1 MRNVNS
7 DRWEV
12 IDTPA
17 EKIQEWSGLS
27 ENAEHLNRPG
37 LRLTDELELRFLENL
52 REHGRTKNTIS
63 VYRRNLSKLRKSL
76 PEGSNLD
83 PAFLSNWQAELL
95 EQGYSPGTVNS
106 CTATVNSLL
115 EFAGRRDLQAGQL
128 PINEETPLPELT
140 RNEYLRLL
148 QTAKLLG
155 KRQTYL
161 LVLLFG
167 TMDLPLRALSCVTVE
182 AVREGWVFVP
192 RRLRIPSCLR
202 AELLTYAEEQ
212 GIGSGPVFCTRYGKL
227 MDRWNIN
234 TRIQSLSRDARVA
247 PEKCNPRCLRK
258 LCIATQEN
266 IRANLELLAEQTY
279 DRLLE
284 NEALTVGWNESE
296 VVLK

>member
-1 MRNVNS
+1 M
-7 DRWEV
+7 
-12 IDTPA
+12 
-17 EKIQEWSGLS
+17 
-27 ENAEHLNRPG
+27 
-37 LRLTDELELRFLENL
+37 ELRFLENL

-95 EQGYSPGTVNS
+95 KQGYSPGTVNS

-115 EFAGRRDLQAGQL
+115 EFAGGRDLQAGQL

-192 RRLRIPSCLR
+192 RRLRVPSCLR

-258 LCIATQEN
+258 LCIAMQEN

-284 NEALTVGWNESE
+284 KESLTAGWSDCYKGGEE
-296 VVLK
+296 L

>member
-1 MRNVNS
+1 M
-7 DRWEV
+7 
-12 IDTPA
+12 
-17 EKIQEWSGLS
+17 
-27 ENAEHLNRPG
+27 
-37 LRLTDELELRFLENL
+37 ELRFLENL

-95 EQGYSPGTVNS
+95 KQGYSPGTVNS

-192 RRLRIPSCLR
+192 RRLRVPSCLR

-258 LCIATQEN
+258 LCIAMQEN

-284 NEALTVGWNESE
+284 NEALTVGWNSE